1 MGGGKTLNKYADALL
16 FENKKLFQLS
26 KPNAADR
33 DELMKVLCLHGNAS
47 QAWLEHPENIFEQI
61 DGECMHSDHITI
73 GHRPVSQDRF
83 TRWVFDR
90 ALPWVHRH
98 FSRSSRDAAFSEY
111 DDEAMDRVIGAMV
124 ITGASLLPTVSI
136 FALNYI
142 PKTVYRLAFIS
153 VFSFLFTVALA
164 FFTNARKIE
173 IFTAAVAL
181 ASVQV
186 VFISTQAS

>member
-1 MGGGKTLNKYADALL
+1 MNKYADALL

-124 ITGASLLPTVSI
+124 ITGASL
-136 FALNYI
+136 
-142 PKTVYRLAFIS
+142 RLAFIS